1 MVTME
6 ITLELQGKM
15 TAGLGSALM
24 RRFANGESFFPK
36 RVGVCNPRTASFIFS
51 TLLRIRIL
59 VFQPP

>member
-36 RVGVCNPRTASFIFS
+36 RVGVCNPVTHV
-51 TLLRIRIL
+51 L
-59 VFQPP
+59 